1 MGVPA
6 GRGAES
12 ENRAGIAQNC
22 AATIR
27 NEVQWAYGAESWKTA
42 EAVSPVAAPSIDTMW
57 YAKTQATKTCV
68 ACALL
73 KKLETAAAGGE
84 AR

>member
-1 MGVPA
+1 M
-6 GRGAES
+6 R
-12 ENRAGIAQNC
+12 
-22 AATIR
+22 R

-73 KKLETAAAGGE
+73 KKLRVAAEEGACQRLRNNCPII
-84 AR
+84 AQ